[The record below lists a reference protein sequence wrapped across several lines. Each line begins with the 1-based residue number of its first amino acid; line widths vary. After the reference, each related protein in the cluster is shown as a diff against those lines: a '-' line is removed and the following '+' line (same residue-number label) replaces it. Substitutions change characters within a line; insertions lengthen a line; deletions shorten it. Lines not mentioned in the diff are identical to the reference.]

1 MEALS
6 VTEPLDKTLV
16 VPLKLF
22 KDFDESTTGL
32 DSEKKLFSLLQRSNQ
47 ANNFS
52 STLLILFPCL
62 LSLSGQS
69 SESVVVSLS
78 FCKLI
83 SCLVLLAQEFLLSKG
98 HYGYGRPYVGLR
110 PRLSIP
116 ERV

>member
-6 VTEPLDKTLV
+6 VTEPLDETLV
-16 VPLKLF
+16 VPLKLLE
-22 KDFDESTTGL
+22 DFDESTAGL
-32 DSEKKLFSLLQRSNQ
+32 DSQEKLFPLLQRSNQ

-52 STLLILFPCL
+52 SALLILFPCL

-69 SESVVVSLS
+69 SEPIVVSLS

-83 SCLVLLAQEFLLSKG
+83 SCLVLLAQEFFLSKG

-110 PRLSIP
+110 PMLSIP
-116 ERV
+116 ERA